1 MEVRKCHVRTM
12 VHGECTSYFELEY
25 LLYPPAVEPHVTLFT
40 HRHLGISKEACAY
53 ARGSWFRTPCV
64 TLKECMDKRPVN
76 GTTEYSQAFEDFIKD
91 VIITDAHDESQCQL
105 AREGKF
111 QLSLNSLLTV
121 QFSHQNHCL
130 CLQSLVLRQ
139 TTLMILTSAGNLR
152 NTCV

>member
-1 MEVRKCHVRTM
+1 MVQCHVRTM
-12 VHGECTSYFELEY
+12 VHGECTSNFELEY

-91 VIITDAHDESQCQL
+91 VIITDAHDQKQCQL

-111 QLSLNSLLTV
+111 QLSLNSLAIV
-121 QFSHQNHCL
+121 CFPHPDN
-130 CLQSLVLRQ
+130 
-139 TTLMILTSAGNLR
+139 
-152 NTCV
+152 